1 MVAGMQEIKS
11 VCVYC
16 GSQDGR
22 DPAYAAAA
30 RDMGDALADRGIGL
44 VYGGGGIGMMGQ
56 IADRV
61 LERGG
66 SVVGVIPQALM
77 RVEIAH
83 AGITQMHVTTDMH
96 ERKAMMA
103 DLSDAFITMPG
114 GLGTMEELFE
124 TWTWA
129 QLGYHAKPLGLLNVN
144 GYFDGLLQFLD
155 RTVQHGYV
163 REDHRRTLIVDTEP
177 QALLAKFVESQELLP

>member
-1 MVAGMQEIKS
+1 MVAGTREIKA

-30 RDMGDALADRGIGL
+30 RDMGDALADRGIRL

-83 AGITQMHVTTDMH
+83 AGITEMHVTKDMH

-103 DLSDAFITMPG
+103 KLSDAFITMPG

-129 QLGYHAKPLGLLNVN
+129 QLGYHQKPLGLLNVN

-163 REDHRRTLIVDTEP
+163 RESHRRTLIVDTEP
-177 QALLAKFVESQELLP
+177 QGLLAKFASSEELQP